1 MLNQMKMPRNY
12 AVSGGMDKV
21 GVVALDD
28 DKLEERVEGSWWSP
42 TIDRKELKAI
52 MTRTDGEGLAHFG
65 LWFLLLAISAPL
77 AWMSW
82 GTWWAIP
89 AFLIYGTIYSS
100 SDARWHECGHG
111 TPFRTRWIN
120 EIFYHISSFMTL
132 REAYLWRW
140 SHARHHTSTIM
151 VGLDPEI
158 QVQRPAD
165 LLKILMDFFDLR
177 SGPPEMRRIVRH
189 AFANPTEEVKNFV
202 PVEERCKMYWSS
214 RVYVAI
220 WLAFIVWGIAI
231 GSFLPVMFVALPRFY
246 GGWLHQLLGLTQ
258 HAGLAEDTWDHR
270 ECTRTVHINPI
281 FQYLYMN
288 MNYHVE
294 HHSMPMVPYH
304 ALPKLHA
311 AVLDQMPTPYP
322 NLWTVYKELIPALIK
337 QATGNPEFTIT
348 RDIPTPFIKNV
359 ESVEVA
365 QTVVAPVVAT
375 STLAT
380 STRATE
386 TISQATTQALATQW
400 IEACAV
406 AEIDEEEVLP
416 FTHNSKVYAIYR
428 LLDDDFYAS
437 DALCTHE
444 KVDLTHGLVMN
455 GCIECPM
462 HNGRFNIA
470 TGKALA
476 PPVYEDLKTYPA
488 ERRGDKVFIN
498 IP

>member
-1 MLNQMKMPRNY
+1 MINQMKMPRNY
-12 AVSGGMDKV
+12 TVGGIADKAI
-21 GVVALDD
+21 ALDD
-28 DKLEERVEGSWWSP
+28 EKLEERVEGTWWSP
-42 TIDRKELKAI
+42 EISRKELKTI
-52 MTRTDGEGLAHFG
+52 MARTDVDGLLHFG

-77 AWMSW
+77 AWISW

-89 AFLIYGTIYSS
+89 AFLLYGTIYSS
-100 SDARWHECGHG
+100 ADARWHECGHG

-120 EIFYHISSFMTL
+120 EALYHISSFMTI

-158 QVQRPAD
+158 QVKRPAD
-165 LLKILMDFFDLR
+165 LVKIALDFFDIM
-177 SGPPEMRRIVRH
+177 SGPPEMLRVVRH

-202 PVEERCKMYWSS
+202 PVEERWKMYWSS

-270 ECTRTVHINPI
+270 ECTRTVYINPV
-281 FQYLYMN
+281 FRYLYMN
-288 MNYHVE
+288 MNYHIE

-304 ALPKLHA
+304 ALPKLHEQIK
-311 AVLDQMPTPYP
+311 DQLPPTYP
-322 NLWTVYKELIPALIK
+322 NLWAVYKEMIPALFK
-337 QATGNPEFTIT
+337 QAFGDADYVIP
-348 RDIPTPFIKNV
+348 RPLPTPSKR
-359 ESVEVA
+359 SDAA
-365 QTVVAPVVAT
+365 QSMPTTVAPAVAVAEPVV
-375 STLAT
+375 TL
-380 STRATE
+380 
-386 TISQATTQALATQW
+386 QW

-406 AEIDEEEVLP
+406 RALDEEEVLP
-416 FTHNSKVYAIYR
+416 FKHGGKLYAIYR

-444 KVDLTHGLVMN
+444 KVDLTGGLVVD

-470 TGKALA
+470 NGKALA
-476 PPVYEDLKTYPA
+476 PPVYEDLKTYPV
-488 ERRGDKVFIN
+488 ERRGEKIYIQLQV
-498 IP
+498 

>member
-1 MLNQMKMPRNY
+1 MESDR
-12 AVSGGMDKV
+12 
-21 GVVALDD
+21 
-28 DKLEERVEGSWWSP
+28 LEDQVEGTWWSP
-42 TIDRKELKAI
+42 EISRKELKAL
-52 MTRTDGEGLAHFG
+52 MTRTDSAALAHFG

-77 AWMSW
+77 AWISW

-120 EIFYHISSFMTL
+120 EIFYHISSFMTI

-165 LLKILMDFFDLR
+165 LLKILMDFLDLR
-177 SGPPEMRRIVRH
+177 SGPPEMWRIIRH
-189 AFANPTEEVKNFV
+189 AFANPDEAVRNFV
-202 PVEERCKMYWSS
+202 PVEERRKMYWSS

-220 WLAFIVWGIAI
+220 WLAFIIWGIAI

-270 ECTRTVHINPI
+270 ECTRTVYINPV

-304 ALPKLHA
+304 ALPQLHA
-311 AVLDQMPTPYP
+311 TVFDQMPTPYP
-322 NLWTVYKELIPALIK
+322 NLWAVYKELIPALIK
-337 QATGNPEFTIT
+337 QAMGDPDYVIT
-348 RDIPTPFIKNV
+348 RNIPAPKTPV
-359 ESVEVA
+359 ESDKSIIV
-365 QTVVAPVVAT
+365 QSLGAPFG
-375 STLAT
+375 
-380 STRATE
+380 E
-386 TISQATTQALATQW
+386 ATTNGAHDFARTAIVSERIEAAPQAAASQW
-400 IEACAV
+400 VEACAV
-406 AEIDEEEVLP
+406 DDVAEEEVIS
-416 FTHNSKVYAIYR
+416 FTHNGQAYAIYR
-428 LLDDDFYAS
+428 LLEDDFYAS
-437 DALCTHE
+437 DGLCTHE
-444 KVDLTHGLVMN
+444 KVSLADGLVMN

-470 TGKALA
+470 SGKALA
-476 PPVYEDLKTYPA
+476 PPVFEDLKTYPV
-488 ERRGDKVFIN
+488 ERRGDKIFIN
-498 IP
+498 IPA